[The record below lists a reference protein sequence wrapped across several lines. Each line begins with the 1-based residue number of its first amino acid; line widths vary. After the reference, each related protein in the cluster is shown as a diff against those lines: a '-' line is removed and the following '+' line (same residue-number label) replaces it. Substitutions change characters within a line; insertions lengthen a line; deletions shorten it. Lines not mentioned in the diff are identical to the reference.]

1 MTKVTWRGTT
11 DEALE
16 TVAFGRHWEANI
28 SQDLTEADGFEI
40 EESEPFSMPDGTVR
54 RKTKTRRIT
63 IIEAARKNPCFDVE
77 GDTPKEHKKRGRPPK
92 VRDAAEEHAYHGGGR
107 MVSAIPGEPLG
118 S

>member
-1 MTKVTWRGTT
+1 MTKITWRGTQ

-16 TVAFGRHWEANI
+16 TYAFNRHWEANVA
-28 SQDLTEADGFEI
+28 QDITEADGFEI
-40 EESEPFSMPDGTVR
+40 EESERTTLPDGTVR
-54 RKTKTRRIT
+54 LTTKARRIS

-77 GDTPKEHKKRGRPPK
+77 GEEKEHKKRGRPPK

>member
-16 TVAFGRHWEANI
+16 TIAFGRPWEANVP
-28 SQDLTEADGFEI
+28 QELTDRDGFEI
-40 EESEPFSMPDGTVR
+40 EESEQCQLPNGNTGLKTVK
-54 RKTKTRRIT
+54 RKIS
-63 IIEAARKNPCFDVE
+63 IIEAARRNPCFDVE
-77 GDTPKEHKKRGRPPK
+77 GDAPKEHKKRGRPAK
-92 VRDAAEEHAYHGGGR
+92 VRNAAEEHAYSGGGH